1 MFSDTKTVGITV
13 GLGAA
18 AFLGYCIYF
27 DHKRRSAPD
36 FKDKLKAK
44 RRKAAQEGAGG
55 NKFNLPN
62 FSDQEAIQKFFLHE
76 VQLGEELLATGD
88 IENGVEHLS
97 MAVAVCGQPHSLLGV
112 LQQTLPSPVYA
123 LLLQNL
129 DKAQKRVRDHTAS
142 SFKGLGK
149 NKPERMDAEDV
160 E

>member
-1 MFSDTKTVGITV
+1 MNID
-13 GLGAA
+13 L
-18 AFLGYCIYF
+18 FL
-27 DHKRRSAPD
+27 
-36 FKDKLKAK
+36 
-44 RRKAAQEGAGG
+44 
-55 NKFNLPN
+55 
-62 FSDQEAIQKFFLHE
+62 FF
-76 VQLGEELLATGD
+76 
-88 IENGVEHLS
+88 
-97 MAVAVCGQPHSLLGV
+97 LGV